1 MHISLS
7 GEEIY
12 QIGNFV
18 ITNTLLTTWVVMAIL
33 FGLSFFVSV
42 SLNRIPGRFQTFIEF
57 VIGGLYSTFESILG
71 KNVKKFFPVLATMFL
86 FIIASNWFGL
96 IPGVGPAI
104 GIVHEEEVVPH
115 EEVVP
120 IESAEHTPVD
130 EYGMAETAPVEQE
143 VEEEHAPALTPLF
156 RAPTADLNTTIALAL
171 VAFVIIQVA
180 GLQALGISYM
190 QKFFNTSGG
199 LPFYVSILELISE
212 IGKII
217 SFAFRLYGNIFA
229 GEVLIGVIAFLIPYV
244 ATVPFL
250 GLEIFVGFIQALVFS
265 MLTTVFLSVAMIH
278 EEH

>member
-1 MHISLS
+1 MLHIALS
-7 GEEIY
+7 GEEIFR
-12 QIGNFV
+12 IGNFV

-33 FGLSFFVSV
+33 FGLAFFVSQNL
-42 SLNRIPGRFQTFIEF
+42 SLVPGRFQSFIEF
-57 VIGGLYSTFESILG
+57 VVGGLYSTFESILG
-71 KNVKKFFPVLATMFL
+71 KNVKKFFPILASIFL
-86 FIIASNWFGL
+86 FIIVANWFGL
-96 IPGVGPAI
+96 LPGVGPAL
-104 GIVHEEEVVPH
+104 GIKHEETI
-115 EEVVP
+115 EEPLYEEAV
-120 IESAEHTPVD
+120 
-130 EYGMAETAPVEQE
+130 PVESGE
-143 VEEEHAPALTPLF
+143 LGTAEAYPEEEEEHGLTPLF

-171 VAFVIIQVA
+171 IAFVLIQFA
-180 GLQALGISYM
+180 GFKALGASYSK
-190 QKFFNTSGG
+190 KFFNVSGG
-199 LPFYVSILELISE
+199 LPLYVSILELISE